1 MPTYIFKEKGKKKL
15 IERQMKISEL
25 DDFKTE
31 NPNLK
36 QVPPAPSFR
45 LKGTGWYETDFKTGK
60 KKNLVKSDNEK
71 KVSLDKTKTDNKKD
85 KKEVKKKKEKIV
97 EAS

>member
-45 LKGTGWYETDFKTGK
+45 LKGTGW
-60 KKNLVKSDNEK
+60 
-71 KVSLDKTKTDNKKD
+71 
-85 KKEVKKKKEKIV
+85 
-97 EAS
+97 